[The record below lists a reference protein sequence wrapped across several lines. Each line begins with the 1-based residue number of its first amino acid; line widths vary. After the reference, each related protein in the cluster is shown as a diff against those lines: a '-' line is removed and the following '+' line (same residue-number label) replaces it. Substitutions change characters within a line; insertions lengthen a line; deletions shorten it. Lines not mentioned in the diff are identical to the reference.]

1 MPASPLDSRIYA
13 GLFGDAEVAAL
24 FTDSAELRAMLLVEG
39 ALARV
44 QGDLGLIPRDAAAFI
59 DRASREV
66 QIDPTA
72 LADSVAV
79 NGVPV
84 PGLLAAFRK
93 AAEAPELMRWLH
105 WGATSQDIVDTA
117 LALRLRR
124 VLALWGARLDALI
137 ACLGKLAADHADLP
151 MAARTYGQAAVP
163 TTFGAQ
169 VASWGRPLLR
179 HRKKLDA
186 IKPEVLKVSLSGAAG
201 TLSAM
206 ERGPE
211 VRAALARALDMEDP
225 GASWHAERDGIA
237 ALASWCAGLLAT
249 LAKLGEDLLLLTQT
263 GIAEVR
269 ISGAGGSSTMPQ
281 KQNPVGPSVLLA
293 LARHGQ
299 GLAGTLVAAGVHRQA
314 RDGAAWFTEWLTL
327 PQLAQVTAR
336 AVALGEDIAAR
347 LRPSAEE
354 MARGLSAE
362 GGAIHAEALTF
373 ALAARLPRAQAEAE
387 IKRLLA
393 AGGDLRAAFAVA
405 FPDLQLPPVLVGEA
419 PAEARAFAAAAQ
431 YGKPV

>member
-39 ALARV
+39 TLARV

-59 DRASREV
+59 DRAAREV

-93 AAEAPELMRWLH
+93 AAEAPEPMRWLH

-124 VLALWGARLDALI
+124 VLALWDARLDALI
-137 ACLGKLAADHADLP
+137 GCLGKLAADHADLP

-179 HRKKLDA
+179 HRKRLDA
-186 IKPEVLKVSLSGAAG
+186 IRPEVLKVSLSGAAG

-211 VRAALARALDMEDP
+211 VRAALARALDMQDP
-225 GASWHAERDGIA
+225 GASWHSERDGIA
-237 ALASWCAGLLAT
+237 ALAGWCAGLLAT

-281 KQNPVGPSVLLA
+281 KQNPVGPSVLLS

-299 GLAGTLVAAGVHRQA
+299 GLASTLTAAGAHRQA

-336 AVALGEDIAAR
+336 AVALGEDIASR
-347 LRPSAEE
+347 LSPSAED
-354 MARGLSAE
+354 MARGLSAD

-373 ALAARLPRAQAEAE
+373 ALAARLPRAEAEAE

-393 AGGDLRAAFAVA
+393 AGGDLRAAFAAA

-419 PAEARAFAAAAQ
+419 PTEARAFAAEAQ
-431 YGKPV
+431 YGRPV